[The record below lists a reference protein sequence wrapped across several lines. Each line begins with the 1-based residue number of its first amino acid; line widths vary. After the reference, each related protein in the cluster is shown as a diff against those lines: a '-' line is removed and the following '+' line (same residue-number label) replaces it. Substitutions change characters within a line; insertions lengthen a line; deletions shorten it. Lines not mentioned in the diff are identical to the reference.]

1 MTDTDAPEGRLG
13 GDGRADV
20 RAPTSPRW
28 RRWWVWAAAATV
40 VLIATGVTIW
50 STGDDDTDDTAVP
63 STTSTSP
70 SPSTSIGPTT
80 VSSSPQ
86 GPSAAD
92 DLVAFFDAVE
102 TTDRD
107 LQAAADAVNGSIGV
121 DTVTFEQSTI
131 DAIDRAE
138 PVATAAAIPAGL
150 EPAAE
155 QAVLLVYS
163 DLVSRFAS
171 LSQGSCVYLGTRPR
185 SDLEPSCFSQGHAAA
200 ERMPEDVAAAHA
212 VAEDSPPAVVPDPD
226 SRTAAEVRL
235 RIALIDG
242 ANRGC
247 DSGGGFIATVP
258 IPVRWYANPSVRPD
272 TPEIPPLD
280 GEVGGIDVG
289 AGPVGFWA
297 TYAPSTGWAVE
308 LNAC

>member
-1 MTDTDAPEGRLG
+1 VTDTDAPAGP
-13 GDGRADV
+13 GDGDDRGDV
-20 RAPTSPRW
+20 GSPPPPWW
-28 RRWWVWAAAATV
+28 RRWWVWTAAAV
-40 VLIATGVTIW
+40 VLIAAGVTIW
-50 STGDDDTDDTAVP
+50 PTGDDDTGDTAVP

-86 GPSAAD
+86 GPSAAN

-102 TTDRD
+102 TTDRE
-107 LQAAADAVNGSIGV
+107 LRAAADAVNGSIGV
-121 DTVTFEQSTI
+121 ATVTFEQSTI

-138 PVATAAAIPAGL
+138 PVAAAAAIPAGL
-150 EPAAE
+150 DPAAE

-171 LSQGSCVYLGTRPR
+171 LNQGSCVYLGTRPR

-200 ERMPEDVAAAHA
+200 ERMPEDVAAARA

-226 SRTAAEVRL
+226 SRAAAEVRL

-247 DSGGGFIATVP
+247 DNGGGFIATVP
-258 IPVRWYANPSVRPD
+258 IPVRWYDNPSVNPD
-272 TPEIPPLD
+272 SPEIPPLD

-297 TYAPSTGWAVE
+297 TYAPSTGWTVE